1 MKTLILFGSPH
12 TDGDTA
18 ALTNALTAKLSG
30 EHKLINCYTANIAPC
45 ADCRCCRERL
55 FCPIDDEMQE
65 VYEYLAECDNVII
78 ASPVHYA
85 EFSAMLLK
93 VVSRLQMYSSAL
105 IFRHETLPVKA
116 KRGAVLLTQG
126 GSGGAERAFETAKI
140 IFRSI
145 GIKEV
150 LPLVCSQNT
159 DKLPAV
165 RDEKALAEAGRVAGW
180 LNACEENRE
189 PVGDQ

>member
-1 MKTLILFGSPH
+1 MKTLIFFGSPH

-18 ALTNALTAKLSG
+18 ALTNALTAKLCG
-30 EHKLINCYTANIAPC
+30 EQKLINCYTADIAPC
-45 ADCRCCRERL
+45 ADCRCCREML
-55 FCPIDDEMQE
+55 FCPIDDEMQA
-65 VYEYLAECDNVII
+65 VYEYLAKCDNVVI

-85 EFSAMLLK
+85 ELSAMLMK

-105 IFRHETLPVKA
+105 IFRHEALSVKA
-116 KRGAVLLTQG
+116 KRGAILLTQG

-145 GIKEV
+145 GIQEV
-150 LPLVCSQNT
+150 LPLVCSPNT

-165 RDEKALAEAGRVAGW
+165 RDEKALAEAERVAGW
-180 LNACEENRE
+180 LNVCE
-189 PVGDQ
+189 